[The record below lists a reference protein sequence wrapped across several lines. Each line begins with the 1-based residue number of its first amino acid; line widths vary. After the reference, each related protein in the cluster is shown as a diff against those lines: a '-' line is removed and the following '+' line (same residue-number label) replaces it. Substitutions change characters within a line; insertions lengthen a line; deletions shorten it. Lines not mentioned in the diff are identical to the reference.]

1 MAKQLSLLDDADA
14 SLSAGSTTWSGLPE
28 EVRVDLTEKLAEL
41 LVRIV
46 RRSALE
52 EERLD
57 DAP

>member
-1 MAKQLSLLDDADA
+1 MAKQLSLLDDPDA
-14 SLSAGSTTWSGLPE
+14 SPSAGSTTWSGLPE

-46 RRSALE
+46 QCAAAE
-52 EERLD
+52 EEQRD